1 MFPPGPGQVA
11 LKVVRNVTYWVHR
24 DWWKFGACDRSGT
37 LQPLYAT
44 GAGNGVGVAE
54 DVLRVEKGDVK
65 DKVLL

>member
-1 MFPPGPGQVA
+1 
-11 LKVVRNVTYWVHR
+11 
-24 DWWKFGACDRSGT
+24 
-37 LQPLYAT
+37 LYAT